1 MHIHRYNVL
10 AALLFSLVAGITDPV
25 RCETRP
31 RPNILM
37 IVSEDNGLELGCY
50 GDPYARTPHLDQLA
64 ANGVRFN
71 RAFVTQ
77 AGCSQS
83 RASILTGLYPHQHG
97 QIGLATWGFRMY
109 RPDTPNFV
117 RSLKEAGYRTG
128 IIGKLHINPA
138 AAFPFDMHEIPTSNF
153 ARKNLGDYSRY
164 AEAFINAAD
173 RPFLL
178 SVNYPDAHAPWIKQI
193 DGLPQQPLDAD
204 AVKALPYFGID
215 TAGLRKL
222 NADYYNCLGRLDSLI
237 GELLAALQRS
247 GKADNTLVV
256 YLGDHGADFL
266 RGKRTSYE
274 GGVRIPLIIRWPGR
288 AKPQQVREE
297 LVSTVDL
304 MPTLLEAAGA
314 KPVENL
320 PGRSLLPLLFDKPV
334 EWRRYLFT
342 EYHTH
347 AAEQN
352 FYPQRTVR
360 NERYK
365 LIENLMPG
373 RVNPGYA
380 FTNDRFPGA
389 GIADAIAAAAP
400 VVREAYRLMRR
411 PSRFELYDLK
421 VDPYE
426 FRNLASTTKH
436 AATLAELQQ
445 QLTGWREQTEDP
457 LLNAENLQR
466 LTQEVKGLTKKRA
479 KNYDWGY
486 PDYFL
491 GKKLQP
497 KTKPKSITDKTT
509 KKETRKRQGQ

>member
-1 MHIHRYNVL
+1 MHIPRCTAL
-10 AALLFSLVAGITDPV
+10 AVLLFGLVTGVADPAP
-25 RCETRP
+25 CETRP

-37 IVSEDNGLELGCY
+37 IVSEDNGPELGCY

-109 RPDTPNFV
+109 RPDTPNLV
-117 RSLKEAGYRTG
+117 RSLKEVGYRTG

-153 ARKNLGDYSRY
+153 ARENLGDYTRY
-164 AEAFINAAD
+164 AEAFINAGD

-193 DGLPQQPLDAD
+193 DGLPRQPLDAD
-204 AVKALPYFGID
+204 DVKALPYFGID
-215 TAGLRKL
+215 TPGLRKL
-222 NADYYNCLGRLDSLI
+222 NADYYNCLSRLDSLI
-237 GELLAALQRS
+237 GDLMETLERS

-288 AKPQQVREE
+288 AKPQQVRQE

-314 KPVENL
+314 RAVENL

-360 NERYK
+360 NQRYK

-373 RVNPGYA
+373 QVNPGYA
-380 FTNDRFPGA
+380 FTNSRFPNA
-389 GIADAIAAAAP
+389 GVPDAIVAATP
-400 VVREAYRLMRR
+400 VVSEAYRLMRR
-411 PSRFELYDLK
+411 PSRFELYDLQ
-421 VDPYE
+421 VDPHE
-426 FRNLASTTKH
+426 FRNLADVEEH
-436 AATLAELQQ
+436 ASTLAQLQQ
-445 QLTGWREQTEDP
+445 QLATWRRQTKDP
-457 LLNAENLQR
+457 LLDPENLRR
-466 LTQEVKGLTKKRA
+466 LAHEVQGLTKKQA
-479 KNYDWGY
+479 KKYKWGY
-486 PDYFL
+486 PDYFF
-491 GKKLQP
+491 GEPPRSRPAIQSEAGTSAKK
-497 KTKPKSITDKTT
+497 KTK
-509 KKETRKRQGQ
+509 

>member
-1 MHIHRYNVL
+1 MHIHRYNAIAV
-10 AALLFSLVAGITDPV
+10 LLFSLLAGVADPV
-25 RCETRP
+25 WCETRQ

-37 IVSEDNGLELGCY
+37 IVSEDNGPELGCY
-50 GDPYARTPHLDQLA
+50 DDPYARTPHLDRLA
-64 ANGVRFN
+64 AQGVRFN

-109 RPDTPNFV
+109 RLDTPNLV

-138 AAFPFDMHEIPTSNF
+138 EAFPFDMHEIPTSNF
-153 ARKNLGDYSRY
+153 ARKNLADYAGY
-164 AEAFINAAD
+164 VETFIKADD

-178 SVNYPDAHAPWIKQI
+178 SVNYPDAHAPWIRKI
-193 DGLPQQPLDAD
+193 EGLPRQPLDAD
-204 AVKALPYFGID
+204 DVRALPYFGID
-215 TAGLRKL
+215 TPGLRKL
-222 NADYYNCLGRLDSLI
+222 NADYYNCLSRLDSLI
-237 GELLAALQRS
+237 GDLLAALERS

-274 GGVRIPLIIRWPGR
+274 GGVRIPLIIRWSGR
-288 AKPQQVREE
+288 AKPQQIREE

-314 KPVENL
+314 RPVENL
-320 PGRSLLPLLFDKPV
+320 PGRSLLPLLFNKPV

-347 AAEQN
+347 AAGQN

-373 RVNPGYA
+373 QVNPGYA
-380 FTNDRFPGA
+380 FTNDRFPDA
-389 GIADAIAAAAP
+389 GIPDAIVAAAP
-400 VVREAYRLMRR
+400 VVREAYRLMHR
-411 PSRFELYDLK
+411 PPRYEFYDLK
-421 VDPYE
+421 ADPCE
-426 FRNLASTTKH
+426 FRNLAADPVH
-436 AATLAELQQ
+436 AQTLTALRK
-445 QLTGWREQTEDP
+445 QLTAWRERTSDP
-457 LLNAENLQR
+457 LLAPENLRR
-466 LTQEVKGLTKKRA
+466 LKAEVYGLSSKKEA
-479 KNYDWGY
+479 KKHDWGY
-486 PDYFL
+486 PRYFFS
-491 GKKLQP
+491 KRAAP
-497 KTKPKSITDKTT
+497 KRYNSA
-509 KKETRKRQGQ
+509 R

>member
-1 MHIHRYNVL
+1 
-10 AALLFSLVAGITDPV
+10 
-25 RCETRP
+25 
-31 RPNILM
+31 M
-37 IVSEDNGLELGCY
+37 IVSEDNGPELGCY
-50 GDPYARTPHLDQLA
+50 GDPYARTPNLDRLA
-64 ANGVRFN
+64 AQGVRFN

-109 RPDTPNFV
+109 RPDTPNLV

-138 AAFPFDMHEIPTSNF
+138 AAFPFDTHEIPTSNF
-153 ARKNLGDYSRY
+153 ARQNLGDYARY
-164 AEAFINAAD
+164 AETFMNADD

-193 DGLPQQPLDAD
+193 GGLPQQPLDARD
-204 AVKALPYFGID
+204 VAALPYFGID
-215 TAGLRKL
+215 TPGLRQL
-222 NADYYNCLGRLDSLI
+222 NADHYNCMSRLDSLV
-237 GELLAALQRS
+237 GDLLEVLQRS

-274 GGVRIPLIIRWPGR
+274 GGVRIPLIVRWPER
-288 AKPQQVREE
+288 AKARQVREE

-304 MPTLLEAAGA
+304 TPTLLEAAGA
-314 KPVENL
+314 RPVEGL
-320 PGRSLLPLLFDKPV
+320 PGASLLPLLFDKPTK
-334 EWRRYLFT
+334 WRRYLFT
-342 EYHTH
+342 EYHAH

-373 RVNPGYA
+373 QVNPGYA
-380 FTNDRFPGA
+380 FTNGRFPNA
-389 GIADAIAAAAP
+389 GIPEAVAAAAP
-400 VVREAYRLMRR
+400 VVREAYQLMRR
-411 PSRFELYDLK
+411 PPRFELYDLQ

-426 FRNLASTTKH
+426 FHNLAEDKEH
-436 AATLAELQQ
+436 ATTLAELQK
-445 QLTGWREQTEDP
+445 QLAAWRRQTNDP
-457 LLNAENLQR
+457 LLDPKNLRR
-466 LTQEVKGLTKKRA
+466 LTEEVKGLTKKQA
-479 KNYDWGY
+479 KEHRWGY
-486 PDYFL
+486 PDYFF
-491 GKKLQP
+491 GKTPLPRPAIQP
-497 KTKPKSITDKTT
+497 ATGTSAGNKT
-509 KKETRKRQGQ
+509 E

>member
-1 MHIHRYNVL
+1 MHIHRCNAIAV
-10 AALLFSLVAGITDPV
+10 LLFSLVAGVADPV
-25 RCETRP
+25 RCETRQ

-37 IVSEDNGLELGCY
+37 IVSEDNGPELGCY
-50 GDPYARTPHLDQLA
+50 GDPYARTPHLDKLA
-64 ANGVRFN
+64 ASGVRFN

-109 RPDTPNFV
+109 RPDTPNLV
-117 RSLKEAGYRTG
+117 RGLKEAGYRTG

-138 AAFPFDMHEIPTSNF
+138 AAFPFDMHEISTSNF
-153 ARKNLGDYSRY
+153 ARKDLGDYARH
-164 AEAFINAAD
+164 AEAFFKAD
-173 RPFLL
+173 ERPFLL
-178 SVNYPDAHAPWIKQI
+178 SANYPDAHAPWIKQI
-193 DGLPQQPLDAD
+193 DGLPRQPLDAD
-204 AVKALPYFGID
+204 KVKALPYFGID
-215 TAGLRKL
+215 TTGLRKL
-222 NADYYNCLGRLDSLI
+222 NADYYNCLSRLDSLI
-237 GELLAALQRS
+237 GDLLEALDRS
-247 GKADNTLVV
+247 GKADNTLIA

-288 AKPQQVREE
+288 AKAQQVREE
-297 LVSTVDL
+297 LVSTIDL

-360 NERYK
+360 DERYK
-365 LIENLMPG
+365 LIENLMP
-373 RVNPGYA
+373 RQVNPGYA
-380 FTNDRFPGA
+380 FTNGRFPNA
-389 GIADAIAAAAP
+389 GIPDAIAAAAP

-411 PSRFELYDLK
+411 PSGFELYDLQ

-426 FRNLASTTKH
+426 FRNLAGTKEHASTLT
-436 AATLAELQQ
+436 ELKQR
-445 QLTGWREQTEDP
+445 LVAWRRQTNDP
-457 LLNAENLQR
+457 LLDPENLRR
-466 LTQEVKGLTKKRA
+466 LAQEVRGLTKKQA
-479 KNYDWGY
+479 KKYKWSY
-486 PDYFL
+486 PEYFF
-491 GKKLQP
+491 GKAPPP
-497 KTKPKSITDKTT
+497 KTESKSTTDETAKQKT
-509 KKETRKRQGQ
+509 KKRRSQ

>member
-1 MHIHRYNVL
+1 
-10 AALLFSLVAGITDPV
+10 
-25 RCETRP
+25 
-31 RPNILM
+31 M
-37 IVSEDNGLELGCY
+37 IVSEDNGPELSCY
-50 GDPYARTPHLDQLA
+50 GDPYARTPYLDQLA

-71 RAFVTQ
+71 QAYVTQ

-109 RPDTPNFV
+109 RPDTPNLV

-153 ARKNLGDYSRY
+153 ARKNLGDYAGY
-164 AEAFINAAD
+164 AEAFMKADD

-178 SVNYPDAHAPWIKQI
+178 SVNYPDAHSPWLRKIG
-193 DGLPQQPLDAD
+193 GLPQQPLDGD
-204 AVKALPYFGID
+204 DVKALPYFGID
-215 TAGLRKL
+215 TPGLRKL
-222 NADYYNCLGRLDSLI
+222 NANHYNCMSRLDSLVGDLI
-237 GELLAALQRS
+237 AVLQRS

-288 AKPQQVREE
+288 VKAGQVREE

-304 MPTLLEAAGA
+304 MPTLLEAAAA

-365 LIENLMPG
+365 LIENLMPSQ
-373 RVNPGYA
+373 VNPGYA
-380 FTNDRFPGA
+380 FTNGRFPNA
-389 GIADAIAAAAP
+389 GIPDAIAAAAP
-400 VVREAYRLMRR
+400 VVHEGYRLMRR
-411 PSRFELYDLK
+411 PPRFELYDLQ

-426 FRNLASTTKH
+426 FRNLADAEEH
-436 AATLAELQQ
+436 ASTLAELRQR
-445 QLTGWREQTEDP
+445 LVAWRRQTDDP
-457 LLNAENLQR
+457 LLDPENLRR
-466 LTQEVKGLTKKRA
+466 LAGEVHGLTKKRA
-479 KNYDWGY
+479 KKYEWGY
-486 PDYFL
+486 PEYFF
-491 GKKLQP
+491 GKAPQSGTEP
-497 KTKPKSITDKTT
+497 KFTTDKTVRE
-509 KKETRKRQGQ
+509 ETEKRPAR

>member
-1 MHIHRYNVL
+1 MRATRKTALVRLVVL
-10 AALLFSLVAGITDPV
+10 LGTACTTPAGSVAEQP
-25 RCETRP
+25 
-31 RPNILM
+31 PNILM
-37 IVSEDNGLELGCY
+37 IVSEDNGPELGCY
-50 GDPYARTPHLDQLA
+50 GDPHARTPHLDQLA
-64 ANGVRFN
+64 TQGVRFN

-109 RPDTPNFV
+109 RPDTPNLV

-153 ARKNLGDYSRY
+153 ARKSLSDYARY
-164 AEAFINAAD
+164 AEAFINAD
-173 RPFLL
+173 ERPFLL

-193 DGLPQQPLDAD
+193 GGLPQQPLEAD
-204 AVKALPYFGID
+204 AIKALPYFGID
-215 TAGLRKL
+215 TPGLRKL
-222 NADYYNCLGRLDSLI
+222 NADYYNCLNRLDSLI
-237 GELLAALQRS
+237 DNLLETLERS
-247 GKADNTLVV
+247 GKVDNTLIV

-274 GGVRIPLIIRWPGR
+274 GGVRVPLIIRWPGR
-288 AKPQQVREE
+288 AKPRQVREE
-297 LVSTVDL
+297 LVSMVDL

-314 KPVENL
+314 TPVENL

-334 EWRRYLFT
+334 EWRPYLFT

-347 AAEQN
+347 AAEEN

-373 RVNPGYA
+373 QINPGYA
-380 FTNDRFPGA
+380 FTNGRFPNG
-389 GIADAIAAAAP
+389 GIPDAIAAAAP

-411 PSRFELYDLK
+411 PPRFELYDLQT
-421 VDPYE
+421 DPYE
-426 FRNLASTTKH
+426 FRNLAATTEH
-436 AATLAELQQ
+436 AATLAELRQ
-445 QLTGWREQTEDP
+445 QLTGWREQTKDP
-457 LLNAENLQR
+457 LLNPENLQQ
-466 LTQEVKGLTKKRA
+466 LTQEVKGLSRKQA
-479 KNYDWGY
+479 KAYNWGY

-491 GKKLQP
+491 GKQSMSKRIQARDEDTG
-497 KTKPKSITDKTT
+497 KKKGTGKDK
-509 KKETRKRQGQ
+509 